1 MRSAAL
7 SASYSGSL
15 VKREDGM
22 AKEADEAWVQLA
34 TRIPKSLHRDLK
46 LHCVHAET
54 SVMDFVVS
62 ALQEKLAKVS
72 GRKRAGRGD

>member
-1 MRSAAL
+1 
-7 SASYSGSL
+7 
-15 VKREDGM
+15 M

-54 SVMDFVVS
+54 SVMDFVVT

-72 GRKRAGRGD
+72 GRRRAGRSD

>member
-1 MRSAAL
+1 
-7 SASYSGSL
+7 
-15 VKREDGM
+15 M